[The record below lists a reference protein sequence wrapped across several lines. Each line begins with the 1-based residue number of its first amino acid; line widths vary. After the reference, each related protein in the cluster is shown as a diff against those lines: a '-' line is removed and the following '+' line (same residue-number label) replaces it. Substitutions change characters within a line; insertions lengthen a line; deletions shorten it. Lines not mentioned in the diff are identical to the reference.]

1 MNVNRWAAFMSGRF
15 FKVVLDDVT
24 RSPGLTGICAG
35 YEQDEWRVKQLA
47 TLLFRSLP
55 DFCLRYSECVGI
67 TADNAIERVVAA
79 AKTMYQTEKFKSRG
93 EFGELILHVVLK
105 ELFDTVPAI
114 SKIFF
119 KDSVNNTVKG
129 FDAVHVVPTNT
140 GLQLWLGEVKFY
152 ERIAAAIDDVC
163 QELDAHFEREYL
175 RNEFL
180 LINRKIDD
188 AWPHAE
194 RLRALMDENTSL
206 DTVFE
211 VVCVPVLL
219 TYDSSV
225 TGAYNKY
232 STEYIETMTAEL
244 ERHYA
249 RFVSKNKLT
258 KIEVRLILFPLREK
272 KLLVKELHRKLEAAQ
287 CL

>member
-1 MNVNRWAAFMSGRF
+1 MSGRF
-15 FKVVLDDVT
+15 FKVVLDDVA
-24 RSPGLTGICAG
+24 RRPGLTGICAG
-35 YEQDEWRVKQLA
+35 FELGSWRVQQLA
-47 TLLFRSLP
+47 SVLFRSLP
-55 DFCLRYSECVGI
+55 DFCLRYSECEGI
-67 TADNAIERVVAA
+67 NADNAMERVVSA
-79 AKTMYQTEKFKSRG
+79 AKTIYQTEKFKSRG

-105 ELFDTVPAI
+105 ELFNTIPAI

-152 ERIAAAIDDVC
+152 QDINAAIDDVC
-163 QELDAHFEREYL
+163 KELDAHFEREYL

-180 LINRKIDD
+180 LIDRKIDD
-188 AWPHAE
+188 AWPHAKK
-194 RLRALMDENTSL
+194 LRTLMDENTSL
-206 DTVFE
+206 DAVFE

-225 TGAYNKY
+225 TGSSTQY
-232 STEYIETMTAEL
+232 SDQYVEAMKLEL
-244 ERHYA
+244 EKHYT
-249 RFVSKNKLT
+249 RFKTKNNLT
-258 KIEVRLILFPLREK
+258 NVEVRLILLPLQEK
-272 KLLVKELHRKLEAAQ
+272 KRLVSELHRKLEAAQ